1 MSLSAISLCSKALIK
16 VGANGMTS
24 FDENTAEARVASQL
38 YGMIRDGL
46 LSSYPWRF
54 ATAQKELNQ
63 LVAEPTADYK
73 NAFALPSDLLR
84 ILSAGQ
90 QRRGSGLVYRVC
102 ENILQTD
109 ASSVILTYIFR
120 PQEESF
126 PPFFD
131 ELLVSK
137 LAAEFCLPLTEST
150 ARSDYL
156 NKQTESLLS
165 RAKLIDAQQA
175 TTIGLDRFSLIGVRG

>member
-16 VGANGMTS
+16 VGANGITS

-38 YGMIRDGL
+38 YGMVRDGL

-54 ATAQKELNQ
+54 ATAQQELNQ

-73 NAFALPSDLLR
+73 YAFALPLDLLR
-84 ILSAGQ
+84 ILCAGEG
-90 QRRGSGLVYRVC
+90 RRGSGLAYRVC

-109 ASSVILTYIFR
+109 SRRVILTYIFR

-131 ELLVSK
+131 ELLVAK
-137 LAAEFCLPLTEST
+137 LAAEFCLPLTESA
-150 ARSDYL
+150 ARSDLL
-156 NKQTESLLS
+156 NRQAESLLS

-175 TTIGLDRFSLIGVRG
+175 TTGGIDHFSLIGVRG

>member
-16 VGANGMTS
+16 IGTNGMTS

-38 YGMIRDGL
+38 YGMVRDGL

-54 ATAQKELNQ
+54 ATAQKELNC
-63 LVAEPTADYK
+63 LVDGPTADYEY
-73 NAFALPSDLLR
+73 AFALPSDLLR
-84 ILSAGQ
+84 ILCAGEGH
-90 QRRGSGLVYRVC
+90 RGNGLTYRVC
-102 ENILQTD
+102 ENVLQTN
-109 ASSVILTYIFR
+109 SRCVTLTYIFR

-150 ARSDYL
+150 ARSEFL

>member
-38 YGMIRDGL
+38 YDMVRDGL

-54 ATAQKELNQ
+54 ATAQKELNR
-63 LVAEPTADYK
+63 LVTGPTADYEY
-73 NAFALPSDLLR
+73 AFALPLDLLR

-90 QRRGSGLVYRVC
+90 QRRGNGLTYRVH
-102 ENILQTD
+102 ENVLQTN
-109 ASSVILTYIFR
+109 SPNVILTYIFR

-150 ARSDYL
+150 TRSDFL
-156 NKQTESLLS
+156 NKQTEILLS

-175 TTIGLDRFSLIGVRG
+175 TTTVIDHFSLIGVRG